1 MGTILSVIP
10 HPRSMGKVTVAI
22 DMAFDKNAASKSN

>member
-22 DMAFDKNAASKSN
+22 DMAFDKNASKSN